1 MHKLNRDAP
10 HAIDATPARRR
21 GVVVY
26 FRSFQPTRPTHR
38 LISAQVRMPQIS
50 GLKWKDQTLHDLD
63 VFRERKLKMTKKD
76 DLEEFGDIGSA
87 ASLNIDRA
95 LIAKFLRE
103 ECVVTGHNQ
112 IDQIQTFD
120 RRRRDEDGHKGIAA
134 GLYSRFYDWIC
145 VQNPAAQLVSEDDV
159 RTACRKIVRGGVEI
173 NRCVGCILGD
183 GAAVL
188 AESRRERSTP
198 PRHRSGVASMAWR
211 STRRF
216 RTDAP

>member
-76 DLEEFGDIGSA
+76 DLEEFGDIGGA

-183 GAAVL
+183 DAAVL

-198 PRHRSGVASMAWR
+198 PRHRSGVASMALR

>member
-1 MHKLNRDAP
+1 
-10 HAIDATPARRR
+10 
-21 GVVVY
+21 
-26 FRSFQPTRPTHR
+26 
-38 LISAQVRMPQIS
+38 MPQIS
-50 GLKWKDQTLHDLD
+50 GLKWKDQTLRDLD
-63 VFRERKLKMTKKD
+63 AFRERKLKMTKKD
-76 DLEEFGDIGSA
+76 DLEEFGDIGGA

-159 RTACRKIVRGGVEI
+159 RTACRKIVRGCVEI
-173 NRCVGCILGD
+173 NQCVGCTRQCFAKSFLGD
-183 GAAVL
+183 DAAVL

>member
-1 MHKLNRDAP
+1 
-10 HAIDATPARRR
+10 
-21 GVVVY
+21 
-26 FRSFQPTRPTHR
+26 
-38 LISAQVRMPQIS
+38 MPQIS

-76 DLEEFGDIGSA
+76 DLEEFGDIGGA

>member
-159 RTACRKIVRGGVEI
+159 RTACRKIVRGCVEI
-173 NRCVGCILGD
+173 NQCVGC
-183 GAAVL
+183 
-188 AESRRERSTP
+188 
-198 PRHRSGVASMAWR
+198 
-211 STRRF
+211 TR
-216 RTDAP
+216 

>member
-76 DLEEFGDIGSA
+76 DLEEFGDIGGA

-120 RRRRDEDGHKGIAA
+120 RRRRDEDGNKGIAA
-134 GLYSRFYDWIC
+134 GLYSRFYDWLC

-211 STRRF
+211 STWRF

>member
-1 MHKLNRDAP
+1 
-10 HAIDATPARRR
+10 
-21 GVVVY
+21 
-26 FRSFQPTRPTHR
+26 
-38 LISAQVRMPQIS
+38 MPQIS

-76 DLEEFGDIGSA
+76 DLAEFGDIGGA

-95 LIAKFLRE
+95 LVAKFLRE

-120 RRRRDEDGHKGIAA
+120 RRRRDEDGNKGIAA

-159 RTACRKIVRGGVEI
+159 RTACRKIVGGCVEI

-188 AESRRERSTP
+188 ARSRREEPAS

-211 STRRF
+211 STRRCST
-216 RTDAP
+216 RREILISTQCAATPKSCWSRSGPD

>member
-1 MHKLNRDAP
+1 MSRGRDAP
-10 HAIDATPARRR
+10 RH
-21 GVVVY
+21 
-26 FRSFQPTRPTHR
+26 
-38 LISAQVRMPQIS
+38 LISTQVRMPQIS

-76 DLEEFGDIGSA
+76 DLEEFGDIGGA

-120 RRRRDEDGHKGIAA
+120 RRRRDEDGKKGIAA

-173 NRCVGCILGD
+173 NQCVGC
-183 GAAVL
+183 
-188 AESRRERSTP
+188 
-198 PRHRSGVASMAWR
+198 
-211 STRRF
+211 TR
-216 RTDAP
+216 

>member
-1 MHKLNRDAP
+1 
-10 HAIDATPARRR
+10 
-21 GVVVY
+21 
-26 FRSFQPTRPTHR
+26 
-38 LISAQVRMPQIS
+38 MPQIS

-173 NRCVGCILGD
+173 NQCVGCTRQCFAKSFLGD
-183 GAAVL
+183 
-188 AESRRERSTP
+188 EI
-198 PRHRSGVASMAWR
+198 AS
-211 STRRF
+211 
-216 RTDAP
+216 

>member
-1 MHKLNRDAP
+1 MSRGRDAP
-10 HAIDATPARRR
+10 RH
-21 GVVVY
+21 
-26 FRSFQPTRPTHR
+26 

-63 VFRERKLKMTKKD
+63 AFRERKLKMTKKD
-76 DLEEFGDIGSA
+76 DLEEFGDIGGA

-95 LIAKFLRE
+95 LIAKCLRE

-120 RRRRDEDGHKGIAA
+120 RRRRDEDGNKGIAA

-211 STRRF
+211 STRRCS
-216 RTDAP
+216 TNAP

>member
-1 MHKLNRDAP
+1 MA
-10 HAIDATPARRR
+10 
-21 GVVVY
+21 
-26 FRSFQPTRPTHR
+26 FQPTRPTHR

-76 DLEEFGDIGSA
+76 DLEEFGDIGSSSA

-120 RRRRDEDGHKGIAA
+120 RDEGRGRPQGHCCWT
-134 GLYSRFYDWIC
+134 LF
-145 VQNPAAQLVSEDDV
+145 E
-159 RTACRKIVRGGVEI
+159 
-173 NRCVGCILGD
+173 
-183 GAAVL
+183 VL
-188 AESRRERSTP
+188 RLDLRAESGRAVGE
-198 PRHRSGVASMAWR
+198 
-211 STRRF
+211 
-216 RTDAP
+216 

>member
-1 MHKLNRDAP
+1 MSRGRDAP
-10 HAIDATPARRR
+10 RH
-21 GVVVY
+21 
-26 FRSFQPTRPTHR
+26 
-38 LISAQVRMPQIS
+38 LISTQVRMPQIS
-50 GLKWKDQTLHDLD
+50 GLKWKDQTLRDLD

-76 DLEEFGDIGSA
+76 DLEEFGDIGGA

-159 RTACRKIVRGGVEI
+159 RTACRKIVRGCVEI

>member
-1 MHKLNRDAP
+1 
-10 HAIDATPARRR
+10 
-21 GVVVY
+21 
-26 FRSFQPTRPTHR
+26 
-38 LISAQVRMPQIS
+38 MPQIS

-76 DLEEFGDIGSA
+76 DLEDFGDIGGA
-87 ASLNIDRA
+87 ASLNVDRA

-120 RRRRDEDGHKGIAA
+120 RRRRDEDGNKGIAA

-173 NRCVGCILGD
+173 NWCVGCNRQCFAKSFLGD